1 MAPLPQYLS
10 FPKLLF
16 FHFFLLPA
24 VIGCSRSVSLF
35 SDEHNQLSQMPTAQ
49 IYLGRRTLLAK
60 SVKEVEDDED
70 EETPPLP
77 KKKKTPKP
85 DKGEDDEALALLK
98 KKKSS
103 SSNKEVDDEEVST
116 KKKKSFSSSK
126 DDEDNEVSS
135 MKKKKS
141 SISSKEEDEEVSPK
155 KKKKSSSS
163 SNDDDEEASSKK
175 KKSEKDPNL
184 IKPKTSSSKNQ
195 TKLLKPSSSSS
206 KDQTKL
212 IKSIGGSGSSKNKT
226 KLVKTTSKDDDD
238 STSSSKSDSPNLAK
252 PKLKK
257 LNSTSNS
264 IKSSTSTKSSDLI
277 KSKSDSSAKN
287 KAKSTKPN
295 SEKSSTTT
303 STTAKKKEAPP
314 SPASGMYSDDDI
326 VSDFRDLPAKFQQ
339 AFIPDLHRISTTSK
353 LYLTKANKEMTKGF
367 KPYVGTK
374 YAPSIATAI
383 SVAFIVVPLLLV
395 SLIFN
400 KIKAYFSLQRLLI
413 FIQIYLAIY
422 FSILC
427 LSSLFTGLEPLRFFY
442 ATSQSTYI
450 WLQVLQTLGYVL
462 YLLLLLMYLI
472 LVFSTESP
480 LGQKFLGLAQTFV
493 GFAVGLHYYMT
504 VFHRVV
510 LRQPPKTNWKV
521 HGIYATCFVLIC
533 LFAQAERRKKAYLE
547 EGGEEGKKS

>member
-10 FPKLLF
+10 FQKSLF
-16 FHFFLLPA
+16 FHFFLLSA
-24 VIGCSRSVSLF
+24 VIDCSLSVSPF
-35 SDEHNQLSQMPTAQ
+35 SDAQNQLSQMPTTQ
-49 IYLGRRTLLAK
+49 FYLGRRSLLAK
-60 SVKEVEDDED
+60 SLKEVEDDED

-85 DKGEDDEALALLK
+85 DKDEDDQALALLK

-103 SSNKEVDDEEVST
+103 PSNKEVDDEEVSP

-126 DDEDNEVSS
+126 DDEEKEVSS

-141 SISSKEEDEEVSPK
+141 S
-155 KKKKSSSS
+155 SS
-163 SNDDDEEASSKK
+163 SNDDEEASSKK
-175 KKSEKDPNL
+175 KKSEKDANL

-212 IKSIGGSGSSKNKT
+212 IKSIGGSSSSKNKT
-226 KLVKTTSKDDDD
+226 KLIKTTSKDDDD
-238 STSSSKSDSPNLAK
+238 STSSSKSNSPNLTK

-264 IKSSTSTKSSDLI
+264 IKSSTGTKSSDLI

-287 KAKSTKPN
+287 KTKSTKTN

-374 YAPSIATAI
+374 YAPSMATAI
-383 SVAFIVVPLLLV
+383 SVAFILVPLLLV

-480 LGQKFLGLAQTFV
+480 LVQKFLGLAQTFV

-510 LRQPPKTNWKV
+510 LRQPPQTNWKI